1 MPENKTKKTKL
12 QITFSALLLALI
24 FIIELYAM
32 INLPGNFL
40 VIGIVGVL
48 FLGCLYILIAG
59 VLSLGDAKRAR
70 EEEQYDSIFKS
81 EKASYLMLKKYF
93 EEIEDKLVLLEK
105 ISKVPT
111 EEIVGTQKGIG
122 KVIINRSRE
131 NAEALLSSN
140 DILVERIDALEKM
153 IGTNNTSL
161 VDQYKSI
168 GEDQIQK
175 ILMKQSELIM
185 ELKDME
191 IRLDNAIMQSQ
202 KVVAAAAPVM
212 TAAPVMAAP
221 VTQPVIQP
229 AEDPT
234 ISAAAGQDFVG
245 ATIAVEEPEPIAV
258 TEPIAEPEPIAMTE
272 PVLEPEPVMED
283 SIPAEPEP
291 MVMSAPVEDVVP
303 VVEEIAEDASAAE
316 EISADDSMTDE
327 EIGKLLD
334 DVLGDLGISEEEETP
349 PMPDLSDPNKM
360 MSPDDIA
367 ALLANMSD
375 IAPEPEVSVEAA
387 DTGVDAGSAA
397 DVDLSDPNKQLSPDE
412 IAALFASMS

>member
-229 AEDPT
+229 AEEP
-234 ISAAAGQDFVG
+234 IV
-245 ATIAVEEPEPIAV
+245 EPEL
-258 TEPIAEPEPIAMTE
+258 IAEPEPIAMTE
-272 PVLEPEPVMED
+272 PVLEPETVMED

-291 MVMSAPVEDVVP
+291 MVMSAPIEDAVP
-303 VVEEIAEDASAAE
+303 VVEEIAEDASAAG

-334 DVLGDLGISEEEETP
+334 DVLGDLGISEEEEIP

-375 IAPEPEVSVEAA
+375 IAPEPEAEEAVADIEPIGESDVALEPEVSVEAA

>member
-229 AEDPT
+229 AEEPT

-245 ATIAVEEPEPIAV
+245 APIAVE
-258 TEPIAEPEPIAMTE
+258 
-272 PVLEPEPVMED
+272 
-283 SIPAEPEP
+283 EPEP
-291 MVMSAPVEDVVP
+291 MVMSALVEDAVP

-334 DVLGDLGISEEEETP
+334 DVLGDLGISEEAETP

-375 IAPEPEVSVEAA
+375 IAPEPEAGEAVADIEPIGESDVALEPEVSVEAA
-387 DTGVDAGSAA
+387 DAGVDAGSAA

>member
-131 NAEALLSSN
+131 NAEAILSSN

-202 KVVAAAAPVM
+202 KIVAAAAPVM

-221 VTQPVIQP
+221 VTQPVTP
-229 AEDPT
+229 VA
-234 ISAAAGQDFVG
+234 
-245 ATIAVEEPEPIAV
+245 EEPIEPVAV
-258 TEPIAEPEPIAMTE
+258 AESIAMTE
-272 PVLEPEPVMED
+272 PVLEPEPIMED

-291 MVMSAPVEDVVP
+291 MVTAPLEDAVP
-303 VVEEIAEDASAAE
+303 AAEEITEAIPAAE

-334 DVLGDLGISEEEETP
+334 DVLGDLGVSEEEKTP

-375 IAPEPEVSVEAA
+375 NTPEPEADDAVADIEPIGEADVTLEPEVSVEET
-387 DTGVDAGSAA
+387 DTGADAGSVA
-397 DVDLSDPNKQLSPDE
+397 DVSLSDPNKQLRPDE

>member
-229 AEDPT
+229 AEEP
-234 ISAAAGQDFVG
+234 
-245 ATIAVEEPEPIAV
+245 TIAVP
-258 TEPIAEPEPIAMTE
+258 EPIAEPEPI
-272 PVLEPEPVMED
+272 MED

-291 MVMSAPVEDVVP
+291 MVMSAPVEDAVP
-303 VVEEIAEDASAAE
+303 VAEEITEAIPAAE

-334 DVLGDLGISEEEETP
+334 DVLGDLGVSEEEKTP

-375 IAPEPEVSVEAA
+375 NTPEPEADDAVADIEPIGETDVTLESEVSVEET
-387 DTGVDAGSAA
+387 DTGADAGSVA
-397 DVDLSDPNKQLSPDE
+397 DVSLSDPNKQLSPDE

>member
-229 AEDPT
+229 AEEP
-234 ISAAAGQDFVG
+234 IV
-245 ATIAVEEPEPIAV
+245 EPEL
-258 TEPIAEPEPIAMTE
+258 IAEPEPIAMTE

-291 MVMSAPVEDVVP
+291 MVMSAPIEDAVP
-303 VVEEIAEDASAAE
+303 VVEEIAEDASAAG

-334 DVLGDLGISEEEETP
+334 DVLGDLGISEEEEIP

-375 IAPEPEVSVEAA
+375 IAPEPEAEEAVADIEPIGESDVALEPEVSVEAA

>member
-131 NAEALLSSN
+131 NAEAILSSN

-229 AEDPT
+229 T
-234 ISAAAGQDFVG
+234 
-245 ATIAVEEPEPIAV
+245 EEPIV
-258 TEPIAEPEPIAMTE
+258 EPEPIAMTE

-291 MVMSAPVEDVVP
+291 MVMSAPVEDAVP

-334 DVLGDLGISEEEETP
+334 DVLGDLGISEEEEAP

-375 IAPEPEVSVEAA
+375 IAPEPEAEEAVADIEPIGGSDVTLEPEVSVEAA
-387 DTGVDAGSAA
+387 DTGGDAGSAA

>member
-131 NAEALLSSN
+131 NAEAILSSN

-245 ATIAVEEPEPIAV
+245 ATIAVEEPEP
-258 TEPIAEPEPIAMTE
+258 
-272 PVLEPEPVMED
+272 
-283 SIPAEPEP
+283 
-291 MVMSAPVEDVVP
+291 MVMSAPVEDAVP

-334 DVLGDLGISEEEETP
+334 DVLGDLGISEEAETP

-375 IAPEPEVSVEAA
+375 IAPEPEAGEAVADIEPIGESDVALEPEVSVEAA
-387 DTGVDAGSAA
+387 DAGVDAGSAA

>member
-229 AEDPT
+229 
-234 ISAAAGQDFVG
+234 
-245 ATIAVEEPEPIAV
+245 
-258 TEPIAEPEPIAMTE
+258 EPIAMTE

-291 MVMSAPVEDVVP
+291 MVMSAPVEDAVP
-303 VVEEIAEDASAAE
+303 AAEEIADVPTVE

-334 DVLGDLGISEEEETP
+334 DVLGDLGVSEEEETP

>member
-175 ILMKQSELIM
+175 ILMKQSEVIM

-229 AEDPT
+229 AEEPT

-245 ATIAVEEPEPIAV
+245 APIAVE
-258 TEPIAEPEPIAMTE
+258 
-272 PVLEPEPVMED
+272 
-283 SIPAEPEP
+283 EPEP
-291 MVMSAPVEDVVP
+291 MVMSAPVEDAVP

-334 DVLGDLGISEEEETP
+334 DVLGDLGISEEAETP

-375 IAPEPEVSVEAA
+375 IAPEPEAGEAVADIEPIGESDVALEPEVSVEAA

>member
-229 AEDPT
+229 AEEP
-234 ISAAAGQDFVG
+234 
-245 ATIAVEEPEPIAV
+245 TIAVP
-258 TEPIAEPEPIAMTE
+258 EPIAEPEPI
-272 PVLEPEPVMED
+272 MED

-291 MVMSAPVEDVVP
+291 MVMSAPVEDAVP
-303 VVEEIAEDASAAE
+303 VAEEITEAIPAAE

-334 DVLGDLGISEEEETP
+334 DVLGDLGVSEEEKTP

-360 MSPDDIA
+360 MSSDDIA

-375 IAPEPEVSVEAA
+375 NTPEPEADDAVADIEPIGEADVTLESEASVEET
-387 DTGVDAGSAA
+387 DTGADAGSVA
-397 DVDLSDPNKQLSPDE
+397 DVSLSDPNKQLSPDE

>member
-229 AEDPT
+229 AE
-234 ISAAAGQDFVG
+234 
-245 ATIAVEEPEPIAV
+245 
-258 TEPIAEPEPIAMTE
+258 EPIAEPESIAMTE

-291 MVMSAPVEDVVP
+291 MVMSAPVEDAVP

-375 IAPEPEVSVEAA
+375 IAPEPEAGEAVADIEPIGESDVALEPEVSVEAA
-387 DTGVDAGSAA
+387 DAGVDAGSAA